1 VSTPLNN
8 QAGPGQAGSDQP
20 GLGKPG
26 PDRANAAEP
35 AILSVSRDAF
45 CLVSCWKLAV
55 WTVVFLLSGI
65 GAHALAHD
73 GVHAGQS
80 TVDHVLT
87 TALDL
92 GSFAAISL
100 PLTYVLWRLVGA
112 RQRLGAACAVIGGLG
127 AMAGAATLSWH
138 IFAGANL
145 VDPAR
150 SIALASTAFGSAQ
163 LIACWRVTS
172 RAANSSERHS

>member
-1 VSTPLNN
+1 MHSR
-8 QAGPGQAGSDQP
+8 AGPSQAGSGQ
-20 GLGKPG
+20 
-26 PDRANAAEP
+26 ANAAEP
-35 AILSVSRDAF
+35 AVLTVPRNAF
-45 CLVSCWKLAV
+45 CLVCCWKLAG
-55 WTVVFLLSGI
+55 WAVVFFLSGI

-100 PLTYVLWRLVGA
+100 PLTYLLWRLVGA
-112 RQRLGAACAVIGGLG
+112 RKWLGAACAVIGGLG
-127 AMAGAATLSWH
+127 AMAGAAMLYLH

-163 LIACWRVTS
+163 LIAWWRVTS
-172 RAANSSERHS
+172 RAAHTSERHS